1 MKKILFVCT
10 GNTCR
15 SPMAE
20 AIFNQVISEKKLS
33 ASFMAKSAGIS
44 VIEGDILSPKS
55 AEICAENGIAI
66 ESHSVCGVDETLLK
80 AVSLTLTMTADQRDA
95 LKKRYPQYSDK
106 IYTLGE
112 YAGSSCCSGVIPDPF
127 GMPLQ
132 TYRKTYQILDSYIR
146 NLIEL
151 LQEDEK

>member
-20 AIFNQVISEKKLS
+20 AIFNQVISEKQLT
-33 ASFMAKSAGIS
+33 ASFRATSAGIS
-44 VIEGDILSPKS
+44 VIEDDMLSPKS

-66 ESHSVCGVDETLLK
+66 LSHSVCGVTETLLG
-80 AVSLTLTMTADQRDA
+80 AFYLVLTMTADQRDA

-112 YAGSSCCSGVIPDPF
+112 YAGSSCCSGDIPDPF
-127 GMPLQ
+127 GMQLQ
-132 TYRKTYQILDSYIR
+132 TYRKTYQMLESYIR
-146 NLIEL
+146 SLIEL